1 MKYFSK
7 KVTYQG
13 ITFDSNKE
21 RDRYIVLKDMERKGE
36 IKGLELQKYFELI
49 PKQVYHKTIQLK
61 TKTKIVERVD
71 EKAVGYH
78 CDFFYFDCKHS
89 QYVIE
94 EIKSK
99 ATMAIRDYPL
109 RRKLVKLVVKRLN
122 EQAGTELYIFNE
134 IVK

>member
-13 ITFDSNKE
+13 ITFDSAKE
-21 RDRYIVLKDMERKGE
+21 RDRYIMLKDMERKGA
-36 IKGLELQKYFELI
+36 IKGLELQKHFELL
-49 PKQVYHKTIQLK
+49 PKQVKYVTIQLK
-61 TKTKIVERVD
+61 TKTKVVERVD

-78 CDFFYFDCKHS
+78 CDFFYFNCKTG

-99 ATMAIRDYPL
+99 ATMLIRDYSL
-109 RRKLVKLVVKRLN
+109 RRKLVKLIIKRMN
-122 EQAGTELYIFNE
+122 EQAGAELYVFNE